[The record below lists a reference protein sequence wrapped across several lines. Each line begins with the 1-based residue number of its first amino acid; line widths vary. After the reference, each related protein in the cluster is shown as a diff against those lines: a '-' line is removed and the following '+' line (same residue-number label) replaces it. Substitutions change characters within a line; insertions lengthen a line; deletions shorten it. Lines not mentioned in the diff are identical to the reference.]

1 MNRLTASIAASGF
14 ACFALLYTPQPVM
27 PQIAEEYG
35 LGPGGASLALSA
47 ATLAL
52 AVVVVPIAML
62 SERVGR
68 RPVIVVSVLV
78 AALLGLVLP
87 FAPDYEV
94 FLVLRVLQ
102 GVAAAGVPAASMA
115 YLADELGKQRLGG
128 AMGAMIAGNSLGGMT
143 GRLVTGM
150 SADWLGWR
158 GSVLLAGVFG
168 LAAALVVVFLLPRAQ
183 AKPKRAPRGMK
194 AALQDPVLLS
204 LYAVAVLLVGAF
216 ISFYNVAGFQLTGP
230 VWLETLVFL
239 FYGFGSTSAAFAGR
253 LADRYGR
260 GRVLLMCI
268 GVLASGALASLLWV
282 PLGLAVVT
290 AGFFAAHATA
300 SGWVGARAPEH
311 ARGHASGLYLCGF
324 YVGSSIGGT
333 SGSTSYEEWGWG
345 GLVLVV
351 LGWLALAAM
360 LAQNSNARVKRESAG
375 EVPPQK
381 SSGRVMREST
391 GEMAVA
397 PSRGRSGLPS
407 TTPTETERVSAG
419 TSTTIANGNGPP
431 S

>member
-1 MNRLTASIAASGF
+1 MNRLTAAVAASGF

-27 PQIAEEYG
+27 PQIAQEFG
-35 LGPGGASLALSA
+35 LGPSGASLALSA

-52 AVVVVPIAML
+52 AVAVVPVAML

-68 RPVIVVSVLV
+68 RAVIVVSVLA

-87 FAPDYEV
+87 FAPNYDV

-102 GVAAAGVPAASMA
+102 GIAAAGVPAASMA
-115 YLADELGKQRLGG
+115 YLADELDNRRLGG
-128 AMGAMIAGNSLGGMT
+128 AMGAMIAGNSLGGMV

-150 SADWLGWR
+150 TTDWLGWR
-158 GSVLLAGVFG
+158 GSVLLAGAFG
-168 LAAALVVVFLLPRAQ
+168 LVAALVVVFFLPKAHGR
-183 AKPKRAPRGMK
+183 PKRAPRGMK
-194 AALQDPVLLS
+194 AALTDPVLLS
-204 LYAVAVLLVGAF
+204 LYVVAVLLVGSF
-216 ISFYNVAGFQLTGP
+216 ISFYNVAGFQLRGP
-230 VWLETLVFL
+230 AWLETLVFL

-253 LADRYGR
+253 LADRCGR
-260 GRVLLMCI
+260 GRVLLMCT
-268 GVLASGALASLLWV
+268 GVLAFGAVASLLWV

-333 SGSTSYEEWGWG
+333 SGSTAYEEWGWG
-345 GLVLVV
+345 GLVLVI

-360 LAQNSNARVKRESAG
+360 LAQNSSARVT
-375 EVPPQK
+375 
-381 SSGRVMREST
+381 REST
-391 GEMAVA
+391 GEIIVR
-397 PSRGRSGLPS
+397 PSLGSS
-407 TTPTETERVSAG
+407 TTPSTRPAETERVSAG
-419 TSTTIANGNGPP
+419 ISTTIANGSGPP

>member
-27 PQIAEEYG
+27 PQIAAEYG

-68 RPVIVVSVLV
+68 RPVIVVSVLT
-78 AALLGLVLP
+78 AAVLGLVLP
-87 FAPDYEV
+87 FAPNYDL

-102 GVAAAGVPAASMA
+102 GIAAAGVPAASMA
-115 YLADELGKQRLGG
+115 YLADELDNRRLGA
-128 AMGAMIAGNSLGGMT
+128 AMGAMIAGNSLGGMA
-143 GRLVTGM
+143 GRLLSGM
-150 SADWLGWR
+150 TADWLGWR
-158 GSVLLAGVFG
+158 GSVLLTGVFG
-168 LAAALVVVFLLPRAQ
+168 LAAALVVVFFLPRAQ
-183 AKPKRAPRGMK
+183 GRPKRAPSGMK
-194 AALQDPVLLS
+194 AALKDPVLLS
-204 LYAVAVLLVGAF
+204 LYALAVLLVGSF

-230 VWLETLVFL
+230 SWLESLVFV
-239 FYGFGSTSAAFAGR
+239 FYAFGSTSAAFAGR

-260 GRVLLMCI
+260 GRVLLLCI
-268 GVLASGALASLLWV
+268 GVLALGTLASLLWV
-282 PLGLAVVT
+282 PLGLAIVT
-290 AGFFAAHATA
+290 AGFFASHATA
-300 SGWVGARAPEH
+300 SGWVGARAPAN

-333 SGSTSYEEWGWG
+333 SGSTAYGEWGWG

-351 LGWLALAAM
+351 LGWLALGAM
-360 LAQNSNARVKRESAG
+360 LVQNSN
-375 EVPPQK
+375 
-381 SSGRVMREST
+381 GRVMREST
-391 GEMAVA
+391 GEIFVR
-397 PSRGRSGLPS
+397 PSRGSSGSPS
-407 TTPTETERVSAG
+407 TMPTETERVSAG
-419 TSTTIANGNGPP
+419 TSTTIANGSGPP